1 MSPPMTLDGQS
12 ILITGATGSFGRKF
26 IELALK
32 EHRPKKLIVFSRD
45 ELKQHDM
52 RQQFP
57 DSGGSPMRYFLGDVR
72 DRERLNR
79 ALSGVDIVVHAAALK
94 QVPACEYNPFEAVQ
108 TNIEIGRASC
118 RERVRVPGC

>member
-79 ALSGVDIVVHAAALK
+79 ALSGVDIVVNAVALK
-94 QVPACEYNPFEAVQ
+94 EVTACEYNPVEVALNNTV
-108 TNIEIGRASC
+108 GS
-118 RERVRVPGC
+118 

>member
-79 ALSGVDIVVHAAALK
+79 ALSGVGVVVHAGALE
-94 QVPACEYNPFEAVQ
+94 QVAVCECDPLAAVQ
-108 TNIEIGRASC
+108 THK
-118 RERVRVPGC
+118 

>member
-1 MSPPMTLDGQS
+1 MTLDGQS

-72 DRERLNR
+72 DREAEPGL
-79 ALSGVDIVVHAAALK
+79 
-94 QVPACEYNPFEAVQ
+94 
-108 TNIEIGRASC
+108 IGRGYRGA
-118 RERVRVPGC
+118 RGRAEAGAGLRVQPV

>member
-1 MSPPMTLDGQS
+1 MTLDGQS

-72 DRERLNR
+72 DESFHFRSRAQRTGFLGDGDGPWRPVRGHSIGGDEHDGALGGQRRPDVDRLHSREHR
-79 ALSGVDIVVHAAALK
+79 I
-94 QVPACEYNPFEAVQ
+94 
-108 TNIEIGRASC
+108 
-118 RERVRVPGC
+118 

>member
-1 MSPPMTLDGQS
+1 MTLDGQS

-79 ALSGVDIVVHAAALK
+79 ALSGVDIVVHAAARLPVGLP
-94 QVPACEYNPFEAVQ
+94 QRGGAGDAQQRLGLPRRGA
-108 TNIEIGRASC
+108 GGW
-118 RERVRVPGC
+118 VRLYHGLCC